1 MPTLKPTP
9 DEAAKIV
16 RLLDRAY
23 PQKAMIDFGS
33 PEDTLIATLLSAR
46 TTDAQVV
53 KVYPGLRAA
62 FPTLRRLADASE
74 SAIAVKISSIGLYR
88 AKAKHVKALA
98 RRLIDAYGGGVP
110 AAMDDLLTLPG
121 VGRKTASC
129 VLWYGFGIPAM
140 AVDTHVFRIARRL
153 GWANG
158 KDPASVEKALVDLV
172 PRKWW
177 GPVNRAF
184 IPFGR
189 DICRPGTPQC
199 WRCPIAASCVYP
211 KKTPRPASAG

>member
-1 MPTLKPTP
+1 MPALKPSAA
-9 DEAAKIV
+9 EAAKVV

-46 TTDAQVV
+46 TTDVQVL
-53 KVYPGLRAA
+53 KAYPGLRAA
-62 FPTLRRLADASE
+62 FPALQDLADASE
-74 SAIAVKISSIGLYR
+74 SAIVAKISSIGLYR
-88 AKAKHVKALA
+88 AKAKYVKALA
-98 RRLIDAYGGGVP
+98 CRLLDAYGGHVP

-153 GWANG
+153 GWAKG
-158 KDPASVEKALVDLV
+158 KDPVAVEKELMALV
-172 PRKWW
+172 PREWW

-189 DICRPGTPQC
+189 DICRPGTPLC
-199 WRCPIAASCVYP
+199 WRCPVAAFCRYP
-211 KKTPRPASAG
+211 KKTPPPASAS